1 MTNVRR
7 FPERPVV
14 GVSAVVVGSDGI
26 VLVRRGREPM
36 KGEWSLPGGGV
47 EVGETLA
54 DAVARE
60 VREETGLGIRVGPI
74 VDVLDRIHRGDDGR
88 VEYHYVL
95 VNYACVVV
103 DGVLG
108 RGSDAADVCWA
119 PLADLSRYHLTEEV
133 HAVVAKGVEL
143 VSRSL

>member
-1 MTNVRR
+1 MRVRR

-26 VLVRRGREPM
+26 VLVRRGHEPM
-36 KGEWSLPGGGV
+36 KGEWSLPGGHV

-54 DAVARE
+54 AAVARE
-60 VREETGLGIRVGPI
+60 VREETGLGVRVGPI
-74 VDVLDRIHRGDDGR
+74 VEVLDRIHRGSDGR

-95 VNYACVVV
+95 VNYACVVT

-108 RGSDAADVCWA
+108 CGSDAADVCWA
-119 PLADLSRYHLTEEV
+119 PPADLCRYHLTEQAR
-133 HAVVAKGVEL
+133 AVIAKGLEL
-143 VSRSL
+143 VSRNL